1 MQKHSNYIHNTLMNL
16 LHFMWRLLIKPHRNI
31 GKKFGIEKMSFL
43 HIESMSKIADSI
55 ISFNFKQKTYVP
67 MWLNNSNTTKTII
80 LICCL
85 IISTSI
91 FSQEEKKILHA
102 GNNSYHGGK
111 PMEAANLY
119 KKSLKE
125 KQDYHKANFNLGD
138 AYYKVADLIR
148 TGKMPVPDKRMT
160 ADSAANLVY
169 QQAAEQFDVVAKSVS
184 NPDTIQKAWHNYGN
198 AKLMQKSYEDAIY
211 GYKKALKLNPKDEDT
226 RYNLAYAQKKLAEQ
240 QKNQQN
246 KDDKKNQDKQD
257 KKDEQKDK
265 KEKDKEDI
273 KNPNNK
279 DEQAPQPQMSK
290 EQAEK
295 MLNALKN
302 DEKKMQ
308 ALRKKKGE
316 PGQKVKVEK
325 DW

>member
-1 MQKHSNYIHNTLMNL
+1 MQKHSIYITITLSIL
-16 LHFMWRLLIKPHRNI
+16 TS
-31 GKKFGIEKMSFL
+31 MSF
-43 HIESMSKIADSI
+43 A
-55 ISFNFKQKTYVP
+55 
-67 MWLNNSNTTKTII
+67 
-80 LICCL
+80 
-85 IISTSI
+85 
-91 FSQEEKKILHA
+91 QEEKKILHA
-102 GNNSYHGGK
+102 GNDSYHGGK

-125 KQDYHKANFNLGD
+125 KQDYYKANFNLGD
-138 AYYKVADLIR
+138 AYYRVADLVR
-148 TGKMPVPDKRMT
+148 TGKTPPFDKRMT
-160 ADSAANLVY
+160 ADSAANLLY
-169 QQAAEQFDVVAKSVS
+169 EQAAEQFDVVAKSLLNS
-184 NPDTIQKAWHNYGN
+184 DTVQKAWHNYGN

-246 KDDKKNQDKQD
+246 KDDKKNQDKKDQ
-257 KKDEQKDK
+257 KDEQKDK

-273 KNPNNK
+273 KNPNDK
-279 DEQAPQPQMSK
+279 EQQAPQPQMSK

-308 ALRKKKGE
+308 ALRKKKGD